1 MYVVYVLNK
10 KGKPLMPT
18 TRFKHVRLLLK
29 EGKAVAINNN
39 PFTIRLK
46 YETPDIVQPLT
57 LGIDPGRENIGLSV
71 SKEDNNSVYS
81 CKVQT
86 NNKQVTK
93 NMKERKAH
101 RQSRRRHRRQRLQRK
116 ALRTNTQLKQ
126 GEYAILRNHKPC
138 KSIKISYPGME
149 DSITCKVIRGKESR
163 FNNRKRKEGWL
174 TPSARN
180 LIEIHKNLVKKVQ
193 KILPISKII
202 IENNSFDFQKL
213 ENKDIKNW
221 EYSKGPLYGFKTY
234 KEYIDNIQN
243 QKCLLC
249 FKPRIDEYHH
259 IIPRSKNGSNSIQN
273 IAGLCKECHDLVHK
287 NQDYNSN
294 LEDYKQGIKKKYTV
308 SLLNTT
314 MPFIIESLSE
324 LLPLEVVQGQDTK
337 SLRDKHNLPKDHH
350 IDAYIISILKNKDQL
365 IIDESILNLEPYQI
379 RHFKKKSNNNIH
391 KLGSRIYKLGSKIV
405 AKNRHKALE
414 QKEPSLEKYLDENTS
429 TFEERQRLCSKL
441 KVIPATRTYTYHKRE
456 EVLPFKCGDKVIRKK
471 RSKSKS
477 KKREIYIIN
486 NIDSQRKRILHD
498 SGGEAFKYC
507 RLLESESLVYV

>member
-81 CKVQT
+81 CRVQT

-243 QKCLLC
+243 QKV
-249 FKPRIDEYHH
+249 YY
-259 IIPRSKNGSNSIQN
+259 
-273 IAGLCKECHDLVHK
+273 V
-287 NQDYNSN
+287 SN
-294 LEDYKQGIKKKYTV
+294 LG
-308 SLLNTT
+308 
-314 MPFIIESLSE
+314 
-324 LLPLEVVQGQDTK
+324 
-337 SLRDKHNLPKDHH
+337 
-350 IDAYIISILKNKDQL
+350 
-365 IIDESILNLEPYQI
+365 
-379 RHFKKKSNNNIH
+379 
-391 KLGSRIYKLGSKIV
+391 
-405 AKNRHKALE
+405 
-414 QKEPSLEKYLDENTS
+414 
-429 TFEERQRLCSKL
+429 
-441 KVIPATRTYTYHKRE
+441 
-456 EVLPFKCGDKVIRKK
+456 
-471 RSKSKS
+471 
-477 KKREIYIIN
+477 
-486 NIDSQRKRILHD
+486 
-498 SGGEAFKYC
+498 
-507 RLLESESLVYV
+507 